1 MSDLASFRTV
11 ANIGALD
18 WQRLVGKDHPDEM
31 TWWHNISFDEATG
44 QGSYFYKMDPGSRS
58 EGHVH
63 AGPEEFFVVSGSL
76 TDNDGFTY
84 NTGDFV
90 SLAGGSKHYST
101 SEAGAVLVVTHRG
114 KITELPDDAL

>member
-1 MSDLASFRTV
+1 MSDLASHRTV
-11 ANIGALD
+11 ANIGALT
-18 WQRLVGKDHPDEM
+18 WTRLVGKDHPDQN

-63 AGPEEFFVVSGSL
+63 DGPEEFFVVEGSL
-76 TDNDGFTY
+76 TDNDGHTY
-84 NTGDFV
+84 TTGDFV

-101 SEAGAVLVVTHRG
+101 TETGCLLVVTHRG
-114 KITELPDDAL
+114 LIR